1 MRQHC
6 PMLDYVAQNQGSI
19 RGLRRGSRVAGASS
33 QAAVFKLFGRVPGH
47 AMKSFRL
54 IQFSDTHLSG
64 ETDARLR
71 GIASLPALEAAMAD
85 AERHFPRADAVLLTG
100 DLVQDD
106 ARGYDWIRQLFGDS
120 RIPVLCLAGNH
131 DLPDPMRRALN
142 AAPFQVGGEAEFGR
156 WLVVMLDTWLENTAA
171 GRLGGEQLA
180 RLDAVLKAHR
190 NHHVLLCLH
199 HHPIDMH
206 SEWLDSVGLQ
216 DAGEFL
222 AVVRANANVRGVL
235 WGHVHQSLDS
245 FVSGVRFMA
254 SPSTCA
260 QFLPGSDDF
269 ALDSRPPGYRVLELM
284 PDGAIAT
291 EVVWLETYT
300 EHDALAANG

>member
-1 MRQHC
+1 
-6 PMLDYVAQNQGSI
+6 
-19 RGLRRGSRVAGASS
+19 
-33 QAAVFKLFGRVPGH
+33 
-47 AMKSFRL
+47 MKSFRL

-85 AERHFPRADAVLLTG
+85 AHRHFPRADGILLTG

-106 ARGYDWIRQLFGDS
+106 PRGYEWVRQLFGDS

-131 DLPDPMRRALN
+131 DLPEHMRSALRG
-142 AAPFQVGGEAEFGR
+142 APFQVGGEAEFGR
-156 WLVVMLDTWLENTAA
+156 WLVVLLDTWVENSAA
-171 GRLGGEQLA
+171 GRIGEQQLA
-180 RLDAVLKAHR
+180 HLRKVLRANR
-190 NHHVLLCLH
+190 NHHVLICLH
-199 HHPIDMH
+199 HHPIDMR
-206 SEWLDSVGLQ
+206 SEWLDRVGLE
-216 DAGEFL
+216 DAEPFL
-222 AVVRANANVRGVL
+222 QIVRENSNVRGVL

-245 FVSGVRFMA
+245 FVHGVRFMA

-260 QFLPGSDDF
+260 QFMPGSDDF

-291 EVVWLETYT
+291 EVVWLETYA
-300 EHDALAANG
+300 ERNEAARA